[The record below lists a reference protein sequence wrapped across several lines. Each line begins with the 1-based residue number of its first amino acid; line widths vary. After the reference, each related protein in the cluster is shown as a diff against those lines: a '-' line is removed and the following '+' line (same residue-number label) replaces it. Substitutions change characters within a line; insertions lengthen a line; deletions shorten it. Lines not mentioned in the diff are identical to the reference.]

1 MTRILWWK
9 LQKHIK
15 HFSKENRL
23 YRNFC
28 WIPLLNSLL
37 KALFGQ
43 ISGENVRKLGDG
55 NGVIS
60 NEREE
65 FEAAPAREGV
75 CGDRN
80 QYGLQ

>member
-28 WIPLLNSLL
+28 CILLLNSLF
-37 KALFGQ
+37 KALIRQ

-60 NEREE
+60 NEREKS
-65 FEAAPAREGV
+65 EAASAGEGV